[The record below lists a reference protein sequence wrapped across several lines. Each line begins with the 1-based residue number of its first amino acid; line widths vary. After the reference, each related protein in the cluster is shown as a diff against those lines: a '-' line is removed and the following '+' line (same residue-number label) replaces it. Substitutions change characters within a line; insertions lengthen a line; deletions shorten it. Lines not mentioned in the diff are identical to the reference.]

1 MQILFWIT
9 LVLLAFYGGL
19 INYYFFGWLSIP
31 SQKIS
36 AHTLQTKVT
45 VIVPARNEENNIV
58 ACLNALIAQS
68 HPVQIIVINDHSTDR
83 TAEIVASFP
92 AGNLLLLN
100 LADHIKER
108 LNSYKK
114 KAIELA
120 VAHAEGELIVC
131 TDADC
136 TADTD
141 WIRSLVTMYEREQ
154 PVFIAAPVRMK
165 NNGSVLGVFQSLDFL
180 SLQGITAAAVYRRI
194 HAMSNGAN
202 LAYTKQVFHEVQG
215 FTGADQIASG
225 DDMLLM
231 QKVSAIYPDRIRYV
245 KMQEA
250 IVSTHAENT
259 PASFMHQRV
268 RWASKAGHYKSAGL
282 SAALLLVY
290 LMNLACGMFIIAAF
304 FNPSWLLT
312 VAEILLAKIILEI
325 FFVYSVSRF
334 YGQQKLVFY
343 FPFMQPLHIFYTIIA
358 GWLGIFGKYQW
369 KNRTVS

>member
-9 LVLLAFYGGL
+9 CFLLAAYGCL

-31 SQKIS
+31 SQTLPD
-36 AHTLQTKVT
+36 ADLQTSVT
-45 VIVPARNEENNIV
+45 VIIPARDEETNIA
-58 ACLNALIAQS
+58 ACLKSVAEQT

-92 AGNLLLLN
+92 AKNLLLLN
-100 LADHIKER
+100 LADHITDQ

-120 VAHAEGELIVC
+120 VAHATGELIVC

-136 TADTD
+136 TAGPD
-141 WIRSLVTMYEREQ
+141 WIRSLVTIYEREK

-165 NNGSVLGVFQSLDFL
+165 NNGSFSGIFQSLDFL

-202 LAYTKQVFHEVQG
+202 LAYTKQVFTDVQG

-231 QKVSAIYPDRIRYV
+231 QKIDAKFPQRIRYV
-245 KMQEA
+245 KMQQA
-250 IVSTHAENT
+250 IVSTNAET
-259 PASFMHQRV
+259 TVTSFMHQRV

-290 LMNLACGMFIIAAF
+290 LTNLACGIFIIAAVS
-304 FNPSWLLT
+304 NPSWLDEMAGIILAKIL
-312 VAEILLAKIILEI
+312 AEIL
-325 FFVYSVSRF
+325 FVASVSRF
-334 YGQQKLVFY
+334 YGQQKLVLY

-369 KNRTVS
+369 KNRKVS

>member
-1 MQILFWIT
+1 MPVLFWIT
-9 LVLLAFYGGL
+9 CFLLAAYGCL

-31 SQKIS
+31 SQTLPDT
-36 AHTLQTKVT
+36 ALQTSVT
-45 VIVPARNEENNIV
+45 VIIPARDEEANIA
-58 ACLNALIAQS
+58 ACLKSVAEQT

-83 TAEIVASFP
+83 TAEIIASFP
-92 AGNLLLLN
+92 AKNLLLLN
-100 LADHIKER
+100 LADHITDQ

-120 VAHAEGELIVC
+120 VAHAGGELIVC

-136 TADTD
+136 TAGPD
-141 WIRSLVTMYEREQ
+141 WIRSLVTIYEQEK

-165 NNGSVLGVFQSLDFL
+165 NNGSISGIFQSLDFL

-202 LAYTKQVFHEVQG
+202 LAYTKQVFTDVQG
-215 FTGADQIASG
+215 FSGADQIASG

-231 QKVSAIYPDRIRYV
+231 QKINAKFPQRIRYV
-245 KMQEA
+245 KMQQA
-250 IVSTHAENT
+250 IVSTNAET
-259 PASFMHQRV
+259 TVASFMHQRV

-290 LMNLACGMFIIAAF
+290 LTNLSCGIFIITAA
-304 FNPSWLLT
+304 FNPSWLDEM
-312 VAEILLAKIILEI
+312 AGIILAKILIEIL
-325 FFVYSVSRF
+325 FVASVSRF
-334 YGQQKLVFY
+334 YGQQKLVLY

-369 KNRTVS
+369 KNRKVS